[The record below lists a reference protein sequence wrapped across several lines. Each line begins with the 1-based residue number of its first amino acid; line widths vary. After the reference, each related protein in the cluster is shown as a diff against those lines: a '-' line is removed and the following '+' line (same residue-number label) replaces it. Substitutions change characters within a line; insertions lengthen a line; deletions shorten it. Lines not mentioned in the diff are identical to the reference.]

1 MASDLASLQNKRL
14 ILGVTG
20 GIAAY
25 KSPDLVR
32 RLRDTGADVKVVMTR
47 AASEF
52 ITPLTL
58 QAVSGNR
65 VHTEL
70 LDADAEAA
78 MGHIELAR
86 WADAIVIAPATAD
99 ILARL
104 AGGRADD
111 LLTTL
116 IRASDA
122 PLLLA
127 PAMNQAMWRDQ
138 TTQDNVRKAIEL
150 GYQLVGPAAGAQ
162 ACGDTGVGRMAEPA
176 DIAAAAAAMF
186 ENTAWSGRRLVI
198 TAGPTQEAIDPVRY
212 LSNHSSGKMG
222 FAIAEA
228 AAAAGA
234 RVTLIAGPV
243 ALSTP
248 PRVERVDVV
257 TAAEMLA
264 ASEQHSASADVFIA
278 AAAVADYRLAEP
290 AQRKIKK
297 RNDAPSMTLELI
309 ENPDILAIIAAKT
322 NSKRPQFAIGFAAET
337 HDLLDHAEDKMRRK
351 NLDMI
356 IANDVSRSDIGFAA
370 DQNEV
375 TVLVGDE
382 AFTLPLASKSKLAR
396 QLLEQIAARLLA
408 S

>member
-176 DIAAAAAAMF
+176 DIAAAAAAMC

-309 ENPDILAIIAAKT
+309 ENPDILATIAAKT

>member
-1 MASDLASLQNKRL
+1 MDLLQGRQQRRH
-14 ILGVTG
+14 
-20 GIAAY
+20 
-25 KSPDLVR
+25 LV
-32 RLRDTGADVKVVMTR
+32 
-47 AASEF
+47 
-52 ITPLTL
+52 
-58 QAVSGNR
+58 
-65 VHTEL
+65 
-70 LDADAEAA
+70 
-78 MGHIELAR
+78 
-86 WADAIVIAPATAD
+86 
-99 ILARL
+99 
-104 AGGRADD
+104 AGGERNGNG
-111 LLTTL
+111 
-116 IRASDA
+116 A
-122 PLLLA
+122 P
-127 PAMNQAMWRDQ
+127 PAGPRQA
-138 TTQDNVRKAIEL
+138 E
-150 GYQLVGPAAGAQ
+150 PAAFGIGEGRIARKVGLHQ
-162 ACGDTGVGRMAEPA
+162 GMGNAVDHHLALLGPGELFKQRDVLHLHMGEEAVAAAAVCGGDGEADQLLAEPA

-309 ENPDILAIIAAKT
+309 ENPDILATIAAKT